1 MLAAIKAARG
11 IEGPCFS
18 TTEVDMTNTNPQD
31 LSGMLRTQHE
41 ALLELIDITLTGIRE
56 SGDSS
61 VGAIHLTT
69 RLSKLADSLK
79 RTANPTL
86 RTSPPPMRP

>member
-1 MLAAIKAARG
+1 M
-11 IEGPCFS
+11 
-18 TTEVDMTNTNPQD
+18 EVDMNGNPQD
-31 LSGMLRTQHE
+31 LSGILRFQHE

-61 VGAIHLTT
+61 VGSIHLTT
-69 RLSKLADSLK
+69 RLNKLADSLK

-86 RTSPPPMRP
+86 RTLPSTMRR